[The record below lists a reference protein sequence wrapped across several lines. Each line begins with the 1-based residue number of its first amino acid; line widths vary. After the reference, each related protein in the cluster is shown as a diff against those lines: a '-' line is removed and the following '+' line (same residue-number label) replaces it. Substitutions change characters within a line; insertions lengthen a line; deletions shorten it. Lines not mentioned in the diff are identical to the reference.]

1 VIFVT
6 VGSQMAF
13 DRLVGAMDD
22 WTAAQSDAPEV
33 FAQIGPSSLRPAA
46 MRWSVA
52 LTPQEFD
59 AAVDAASVIVAHA
72 GMGSVLTAMEK
83 GKVLVLMPRLGERQE
98 TRNDHQ
104 VATARWLASREGIFI
119 AMDEHELPAVLAT
132 ARAASQRTACIAP
145 YASDRL
151 IAALRSFVG

>member
-1 VIFVT
+1 MIFVT

-13 DRLVGAMDD
+13 DRLIGAMDS
-22 WTAAQSDAPEV
+22 WTAAQSDAPDV
-33 FAQIGPSSLRPAA
+33 FAQIGPSALRPAA

-132 ARAASQRTACIAP
+132 ARAASARTARIAP

-151 IAALRSFVG
+151 IEALRSFVG